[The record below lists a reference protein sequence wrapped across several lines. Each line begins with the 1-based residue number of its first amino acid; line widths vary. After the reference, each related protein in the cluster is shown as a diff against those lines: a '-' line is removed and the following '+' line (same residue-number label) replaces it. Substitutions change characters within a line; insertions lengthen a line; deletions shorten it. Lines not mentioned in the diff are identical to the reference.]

1 MFDAAADAPVDA
13 VAGAAAGVEGV
24 VLGAAEGEVS
34 FFSPVPVPAGSLP
47 VLDGGLSL
55 SE

>member
-1 MFDAAADAPVDA
+1 MLGAAVDEFVDA

-24 VLGAAEGEVS
+24 VLAATGAADS
-34 FFSPVPVPAGSLP
+34 FFSPVPVPPVSLP
-47 VLDGGLSL
+47 ELDGGFIF